1 MRIYLFLITLL
12 SGHVMA
18 EEVEVLD
25 VETGKVTNVL
35 MSTLGPEMVRVE
47 SDGKIY
53 WANVHQLQE
62 SDYRHEP
69 FEGERKKN
77 IEFIKASLSEVNSN
91 TYAEWES
98 GFRRDENPDKEIE
111 IWKYIISVYN
121 KYSSIHHTQEQ
132 KNDIYLIAVTCSYSN
147 QDVVLGQLTL
157 QSLDIEEAKEIIG
170 AYYKK
175 ET

>member
-1 MRIYLFLITLL
+1 MRIYVLLIILI

-25 VETGKVTNVL
+25 VETRKVSKAL

-77 IEFIKASLSEVNSN
+77 IEFIKESLSEVNSN
-91 TYAEWES
+91 TYVEWED
-98 GFRRDENPDKEIE
+98 GFRRDENPDKEIA
-111 IWKYIISVYN
+111 IWNYIIFVYN
-121 KYSSIHHTQEQ
+121 KYSSIDLSQEQ

-147 QDVVLGQLTL
+147 QNVVLGQLTL
-157 QSLDIEEAKEIIG
+157 QSLDIEKAKEIISV
-170 AYYKK
+170 YYKK

>member
-1 MRIYLFLITLL
+1 MRIYLFLIILL
-12 SGHVMA
+12 SGHAMA

-25 VETGKVTNVL
+25 VETGKVTKVL

-47 SDGKIY
+47 SDGIIY

-69 FEGERKKN
+69 FKGDRKKDV
-77 IEFIKASLSEVNSN
+77 EFIKDSLSEVNSN
-91 TYAEWES
+91 TYVEWED

-111 IWKYIISVYN
+111 IWKYIISVYS
-121 KYSSIHHTQEQ
+121 KYSNIHDTPEQ
-132 KNDIYLIAVTCSYSN
+132 KNDIYLIAVTCSYSS

-157 QSLDIEEAKEIIG
+157 KSLDIEKAKEIIG